1 MKQMVQPQVPDWGEA
16 NKPRVTAFL
25 QFLDGELKDRPYV
38 AGANY
43 TVADITA
50 LVAVDFMRVS
60 KLVVPGELSNVG
72 VGTKQFQLARVPP
85 PSGWGSGG

>member
-1 MKQMVQPQVPDWGEA
+1 
-16 NKPRVTAFL
+16 FL
-25 QFLDGELKDRPYV
+25 QFLDGELKGRRYV

-60 KLVVPGELSNVG
+60 KLAVPETLTSLKRWHQEVS
-72 VGTKQFQLARVPP
+72 AR
-85 PSGWGSGG
+85 PSAAA